1 MFDLLI
7 TGGKVVS
14 PMDTNEL
21 DIAIEG
27 REIVALAKPGY
38 LGNKAKRVID
48 ASGFYLLP
56 GGIDPHTHVHDEWQG
71 RPVPGWDVASVA
83 AAHGGTT
90 TFIDFAR
97 SIETTIQEAIT
108 QRQAEA
114 AGRVAVDYALHA
126 TLVPLCEASIKE
138 VANVRHYGVPS
149 IKIHMHE
156 RAGEPAEDGP
166 IFNLFKEAA
175 RQGCIVAIHAEN
187 PSLISYFT
195 NKLLAEGKRSVQ
207 FFPQGRPN
215 IVEAEAVRR
224 IIFLAEQAGAA
235 IYFVHLSS
243 REAIKSVAEAK
254 AKNLPVYC
262 ETCPH
267 YLAFN
272 DEVYSQERAIQFIRF
287 PPIRSA
293 ADQAALWKGVVN
305 GTIDCIGTDH
315 SAAYL
320 SLKRE
325 LSEGKS
331 FNEVPGGM
339 GQIENRVPF
348 MYSEGVASGRISV
361 NRLVELV
368 STNPAKLF
376 GLYPKKGIVGAGS
389 DADIVMF
396 DPKPRKKI
404 TFSDLHMGL
413 DYSIYE
419 GWTFTGTV
427 VATILKGKIIVEGGQ
442 YLGSLQDGDFVKR
455 RVAKEI
461 LTVRSKV

>member
-1 MFDLLI
+1 M
-7 TGGKVVS
+7 
-14 PMDTNEL
+14 
-21 DIAIEG
+21 
-27 REIVALAKPGY
+27 
-38 LGNKAKRVID
+38 
-48 ASGFYLLP
+48 
-56 GGIDPHTHVHDEWQG
+56 
-71 RPVPGWDVASVA
+71 
-83 AAHGGTT
+83 
-90 TFIDFAR
+90 
-97 SIETTIQEAIT
+97 
-108 QRQAEA
+108 
-114 AGRVAVDYALHA
+114 
-126 TLVPLCEASIKE
+126 
-138 VANVRHYGVPS
+138 
-149 IKIHMHE
+149 
-156 RAGEPAEDGP
+156 
-166 IFNLFKEAA
+166 
-175 RQGCIVAIHAEN
+175 
-187 PSLISYFT
+187 
-195 NKLLAEGKRSVQ
+195 
-207 FFPQGRPN
+207 
-215 IVEAEAVRR
+215 EAEAVRR

-396 DPKPRKKI
+396 IYRE
-404 TFSDLHMGL
+404 
-413 DYSIYE
+413 DYHRQQD
-419 GWTFTGTV
+419 
-427 VATILKGKIIVEGGQ
+427 EGGTGAPSDTSAPSELIIAKQ
-442 YLGSLQDGDFVKR
+442 RNGPVGNIEVMFHKAYTSFYPVDLG
-455 RVAKEI
+455 
-461 LTVRSKV
+461 